1 MLYFLLSCFQ
11 VRSSDLDVTL
21 GIQQLSDI
29 AVRALSQAIND
40 PHTAIQ
46 CMDTLSDLLARLGL
60 MELGVP
66 SVRDSDGIIRAC
78 APRRSFAFLLS
89 LLDSIRRYGSSD
101 LNVCR
106 RGIRLYGDLACIL
119 TRAKRIDRVI
129 PAVAQLQQWMVVSRE
144 SFSVGSPELNN
155 LQELYQYELEAI
167 SDAEDKLL
175 DEPEVASRD
184 MQFFNTTLESSKREF
199 VRQDWAELMK
209 QMESAKCLADEISQR

>member
-1 MLYFLLSCFQ
+1 M
-11 VRSSDLDVTL
+11 DVTL

-46 CMDTLSDLLARLGL
+46 CMDSLSDLLARLGV

-66 SVRDSDGIIRAC
+66 SVKDSKGVVRAC

-89 LLDSIRRYGSSD
+89 LLDSIRRYGASD

-106 RGIRLYGDLACIL
+106 QGIRLFGDLACIL
-119 TRAKRIDRVI
+119 TRAKRIDRVV
-129 PAVAQLQQWMVVSRE
+129 PVVAQLQQWMAVSRE
-144 SFSVGSPELNN
+144 SFASGSPELKN
-155 LQELYQYELEAI
+155 LQELYEHELDAI

-175 DEPEVASRD
+175 DEPDLASRD
-184 MQFFNTTLESSKREF
+184 MQFFNTTFQSSDRNFQQENW
-199 VRQDWAELMK
+199 DELMR
-209 QMESAKCLADEISQR
+209 QMESAKSLATAMS